1 MHRYKA
7 FGLNIASEFPLPE
20 LQGGYEQDADV
31 IIQYGTIQPP
41 TFDHCNQHFKAERT
55 DRGHLYYIQNIGGVK
70 VEEGARIT
78 VSPLDGSEERGF
90 RFLVSGIALGL
101 LLHQRGFVTL
111 HASAVSFEGEVIA
124 FVGHK
129 GMGKSTTAAAFHAH
143 DYSIVTDDLL
153 VLDVEGDRAL
163 ARPGFPHLKLYP
175 ESIEGSLAKDP
186 TQVPKID
193 PDGTKRSYDAARG
206 FVSRSQVLQCMY
218 VLDYKGGGKGGG
230 ERNGRPCSETIR
242 GGDACMEIV
251 RHSYVARL
259 IPDEALSRRHLERCA
274 TFARKVPMR
283 RLYREKS
290 LAHLPSVVR
299 HVQEEQGVGVPTPD
313 G

>member
-1 MHRYKA
+1 VTIRYGSVDPPA
-7 FGLNIASEFPLPE
+7 FDGSE
-20 LQGGYEQDADV
+20 
-31 IIQYGTIQPP
+31 
-41 TFDHCNQHFKAERT
+41 QHFKAERT

-70 VEEGARIT
+70 VEEGTQIT

-90 RFLVSGIALGL
+90 RFLVTGIALGL

-111 HASAVSFEGEVIA
+111 HASAVSIGGHVVA

-153 VLDVEGDRAL
+153 VLDIESEQVL
-163 ARPGFPHLKLYP
+163 ARPSFPHLKLYP
-175 ESIEGSLAKDP
+175 ESIIGSLSEDP
-186 TQVPKID
+186 AQVPKID
-193 PDGTKRSYDAARG
+193 PQGSKRSYDAARG
-206 FVSRSQVLQCMY
+206 FVGQSQPLECLY
-218 VLDYKGGGKGGG
+218 VLDYKDDDEQGD
-230 ERNGRPCSETIR
+230 RPFSETIR
-242 GGDACMEIV
+242 GGDALMEIV

-259 IPDEALSRRHLERCA
+259 IPDEALSHRHLEHCA

-290 LAHLPSVVR
+290 LARLPDLVR
-299 HVQEEQGVGVPTPD
+299 HVQEEQGVEVPTPNE
-313 G
+313 